1 MFAIEFAW
9 LPPRSCIGSG
19 MSPMMFPAAIWL
31 SCPGNSPMM
40 SPRTIW
46 LNCPGKR
53 FMMLPVAI
61 LFNCHGKRLIICPFA
76 SAFTGLGIQFSGGA
90 RCWIQ
95 PPRHRIKSWW
105 WPRCGQCIRRTRL
118 SGQLPSHAE
127 HGPDS
132 LVRCTCDQLDG
143 IWHPVQRRCEVL
155 DPIAKTSYQVMVV
168 ATLWTMHQLPSHA
181 EHCPDSLVR
190 RTCDQLDGLW
200 QPGQRIYEAI
210 HPMGK
215 TSNQIMVVATVMA
228 MHQLKSNAEHCPDR
242 LVVRLCNQP
251 HGRRHEVQNSS
262 TGYHPQIVRKQCV
275 SVAEVEIEQVDVLPH
290 QRKLAMHVA
299 EINEEPVV
307 VWVPTND
314 ARSNLNVI
322 SSSSNIVKGWLVV
335 LKNW

>member
-1 MFAIEFAW
+1 
-9 LPPRSCIGSG
+9 
-19 MSPMMFPAAIWL
+19 
-31 SCPGNSPMM
+31 
-40 SPRTIW
+40 
-46 LNCPGKR
+46 
-53 FMMLPVAI
+53 
-61 LFNCHGKRLIICPFA
+61 
-76 SAFTGLGIQFSGGA
+76 
-90 RCWIQ
+90 
-95 PPRHRIKSWW
+95 
-105 WPRCGQCIRRTRL
+105 
-118 SGQLPSHAE
+118 
-127 HGPDS
+127 
-132 LVRCTCDQLDG
+132 
-143 IWHPVQRRCEVL
+143 
-155 DPIAKTSYQVMVV
+155 
-168 ATLWTMHQLPSHA
+168 
-181 EHCPDSLVR
+181 
-190 RTCDQLDGLW
+190 
-200 QPGQRIYEAI
+200 
-210 HPMGK
+210 
-215 TSNQIMVVATVMA
+215 MA